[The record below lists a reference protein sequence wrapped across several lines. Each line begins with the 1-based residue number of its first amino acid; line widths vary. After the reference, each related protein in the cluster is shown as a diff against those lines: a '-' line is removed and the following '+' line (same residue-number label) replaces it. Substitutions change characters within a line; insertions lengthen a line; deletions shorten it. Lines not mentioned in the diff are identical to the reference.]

1 MVCSPPV
8 VQGDWAHISS
18 IKTYKRRKSWSNSR
32 IERHYI
38 LTTTFNILSRITL
51 L

>member
-1 MVCSPPV
+1 MVCSPRV

-18 IKTYKRRKSWSNSR
+18 IKTYKRRKSQ
-32 IERHYI
+32 RHYI